1 MDGTGGEDFFADV
14 AGFSVDPTKLNNLI
28 RRKVR
33 QNNRGRPDPKI
44 LKQRSL
50 LHLLPI
56 RHYLLSFYVAGRK
69 SVPDVRNTV
78 GKSAVLAVNALMS
91 FDKVELAK
99 LRLHLSGHFDPNL
112 RKLILLKVR
121 VYAHLAEILLVSG
134 TLDG

>member
-1 MDGTGGEDFFADV
+1 
-14 AGFSVDPTKLNNLI
+14 
-28 RRKVR
+28 
-33 QNNRGRPDPKI
+33 
-44 LKQRSL
+44 
-50 LHLLPI
+50 
-56 RHYLLSFYVAGRK
+56 
-69 SVPDVRNTV
+69 V